1 MKQYLSGFKVHVKM
15 FSLLFTTF
23 LLSGIYY
30 HAHAQSFQLLGGI
43 DPNTNEQY
51 YYTQD
56 YVFSAD
62 GRVICGKVAN
72 INSYVLTV
80 DGIRVPLTLQ
90 SDITIVGISGDGS
103 TLLGEYDCQDLG
115 ICKNVPVT
123 YDWQKK
129 EYNWLPYEIPEI
141 GTTFQGVGQ
150 HLISH
155 DGSVVVATFRMHPRP
170 PAPQSLWHLTYRW
183 RNGVMETISVVKG
196 SVEQL
201 NTETGFESVKYMSDD
216 GNVLVGMGSYANGKF
231 NILKF
236 ESSFSTIDYAEPDGI
251 VDVVGINDV
260 TPDLKYM
267 VGSGFFPGSGI
278 LAVRIADG
286 VAHSLEHLN
295 LRPGSNSVVGRFI
308 TSDGGRVFSSGGTW
322 TIWEEG
328 LDVKSVGDYFLND
341 MDFNLLGINSFAIMG
356 LDRSNAVYG
365 FGYVPE
371 ISGYRAWKAVL
382 QPAQEQLTVNS
393 TADRPN
399 NSDDP
404 TICDTG
410 ILIEVDGKMVPECT
424 LRAALEAAAAR
435 DEATI
440 SFNIPGN
447 GIHTITPESLLPEVP
462 GQTIL
467 DATTQPGFE
476 GSPRIAL
483 YGGNALETAFNLS
496 QNESAIKG
504 FAIGGFT
511 GTAITISG
519 NQNSLEHSFIGVAP
533 DGISPTPNGEGVRI
547 FGGEGN
553 LIGHPEGES
562 ANLISANLGHGVF
575 ISGEAGKENKVTASY
590 IGTDISG
597 NTALPN
603 MGHGILIED
612 ASGNII
618 GSHEESTRNQIS
630 GNLGSG
636 IVISG
641 SNAKANQV
649 LGNFIGVNIAG
660 NDSLPNGEYGIL
672 VESGAS
678 ENQIGAGTSTTGKA
692 PGNIISGNKLSG
704 IMITGTPEIPGNGNK
719 VQGNFIGLNAAGTET
734 IPNGETGVHVQGQAE
749 ETSVGGESASEG
761 NVIAGHSRF
770 NIWIEDQEEALPIS
784 PLIGNNLIG
793 TTSTGNSLALPRTP
807 TGIQIGRFDAVVEV
821 LGVPL
826 YKIKNN
832 VVAGSNNNIGIQGD
846 LSESGEITGN
856 NIGLFKNGNI
866 ALQDSTQGN
875 LVVLG
880 GSHVQIGKPGQGN
893 HIGGANVGILLAAS
907 ESYVAGNHIGVNPAG
922 NQARPNNYGII
933 IPGSVS
939 DGAQTLISSTGRKN
953 IIGGTPAENGELQP
967 GENIIAGN
975 VHAGV
980 MIYSEWGTGEDNLKS
995 KTLKSG
1001 NPSGNNSP
1009 LPANK
1014 FLAQN
1019 EPWMAADSNIII
1031 GNKIGLTASGAAM
1044 GNGRNAIEEQ
1054 RSGGLE
1060 ITRGNGNMVL
1070 ANEIG
1075 ANGLGIGIYQ
1085 TEGSIYAPGTV
1096 YISGNY
1102 IGTRSVGQNLV
1113 ARPNQSG
1120 GIISL
1125 TSSPV
1130 VIGIEESNPLMQAPN
1145 IIAHNLEYGIRAM
1158 RYEDTGAGEGNISVR
1173 GNMIAQNEKGPY
1185 LVAISEEVTGS
1196 DVPGVPNFPELLSA
1210 SVDSAMVKISGNA
1223 ESLGMVDFYSGTLD
1237 QYDFAVATSSFKT
1250 SLSLEENT
1258 NFRAE
1263 ASVEQMPL
1271 SAGDYISATL
1281 SIGATEEIPMTSHF
1295 SPVIRVAKAENVIE
1309 SLFDGEDTGDLLSGL
1324 GITVSKEEGGEELQ
1338 EEKSAQINSY
1348 NTSGN
1353 PKNAG
1358 QTSGSELHATLHEL
1372 APGFNIFDGDA
1383 ISAGGTQYVAPDTL
1397 LASHYWTL
1405 AGSNINTGGFYV
1417 CLDVS
1422 DIDLQ
1427 ELFGGFDGTNPEERT
1442 ASELVVLQRSYPGA
1456 PWTPGD
1462 SWFGNN
1468 GQSVCTNV
1476 LTPTGDFAL
1485 GFNAQGNATPKTG
1498 PQVTFEVTDQFGNKI
1513 DDAAIILDGHQQPSG
1528 QYRFREIASGNYS
1541 YTVSSAGFY
1550 DAQGSFTVDQQDISI
1565 SVTLESINTGI
1576 EYFEKEQFLAFPNPN
1591 KGSFTL
1597 KWNNLQAKEI
1607 RISDLQG
1614 RTVLQQNIPE
1624 FTPEIQVNLPNPVP
1638 GIYIVRLYANEKIIY
1653 RQILIK

>member
-1 MKQYLSGFKVHVKM
+1 MRQTLIFN
-15 FSLLFTTF
+15 F
-23 LLSGIYY
+23 LLSVLLINSLSLAG
-30 HAHAQSFQLLGGI
+30 QSFDVIPL
-43 DPNTNEQY
+43 PATRANS
-51 YYTQD
+51 
-56 YVFSAD
+56 VSPD
-62 GRVICGKVAN
+62 GKAVSGNVGNQSFIW
-72 INSYVLTV
+72 TEE
-80 DGIRVPLTLQ
+80 DGLTLLVAPPEFTSFIIGDVADEGIAAAISY
-90 SDITIVGISGDGS
+90 SDRESYKWASDSSMMKIAPIVEQWGGRSRALGISA
-103 TLLGEYDCQDLG
+103 
-115 ICKNVPVT
+115 
-123 YDWQKK
+123 
-129 EYNWLPYEIPEI
+129 
-141 GTTFQGVGQ
+141 
-150 HLISH
+150 
-155 DGSVVVATFRMHPRP
+155 DGSVVVGYYEFGDRFVQRREQPFRWTEAGGIVGLGQP
-170 PAPQSLWHLTYRW
+170 PGRSTSRAVDVS
-183 RNGVMETISVVKG
+183 S
-196 SVEQL
+196 
-201 NTETGFESVKYMSDD
+201 D
-216 GNVLVGMGSYANGKF
+216 GNVIAVQTEIIGNIEGFRWTATSGMVSIGNCVPLGISADGNAIVGHFVNNNSREAF
-231 NILKF
+231 RW
-236 ESSFSTIDYAEPDGI
+236 TPATGI
-251 VDVVGINDV
+251 IGLGHV
-260 TPDLKYM
+260 
-267 VGSGFFPGSGI
+267 PGHIASEA
-278 LAVRIADG
+278 LAVSG
-286 VAHSLEHLN
+286 NGNV
-295 LRPGSNSVVGRFI
+295 VVGRSRI
-308 TSDGGRVFSSGGTW
+308 TNEFEAAIW
-322 TIWEEG
+322 TENGPARLLQDVLTNDYG
-328 LDVKSVGDYFLND
+328 LDLTGWRLWQANDISEDGSVVVGWGTDPQNRVRAF
-341 MDFNLLGINSFAIMG
+341 
-356 LDRSNAVYG
+356 RAV
-365 FGYVPE
+365 
-371 ISGYRAWKAVL
+371 IKANEERPL
-382 QPAQEQLTVNS
+382 QVNS

-399 NSDDP
+399 FPGETN
-404 TICDTG
+404 CDTG
-410 ILIEVDGKMVPECT
+410 QLIEIDGVEVPECT

-435 DEATI
+435 GGANPIT
-440 SFNIPGN
+440 FNIPGS
-447 GIHTITPESLLPEVP
+447 GLHTVSLQHALPVVP
-462 GQTIL
+462 PQTTL
-467 DATTQPGFE
+467 DATTQPGYNGTPLVAIN
-476 GSPRIAL
+476 GSGSIT
-483 YGGNALETAFNLS
+483 TAFTLNHD
-496 QNESAIKG
+496 ESAIKG
-504 FAIGGFT
+504 FSIGGFT
-511 GTAITISG
+511 GAGILING
-519 NQNSLEHSFIGVAP
+519 GVDNRIQQCFIGVAP
-533 DGISPTPNGEGVRI
+533 DGVTPAPNGEGLLI
-547 FGGEGN
+547 LSGHGN
-553 LIGHPEGES
+553 IIGDPEGKT
-562 ANLISANLGHGVF
+562 ANLISANLDAGVVF
-575 ISGEAGKENKVTASY
+575 SGESSRENTLAATF
-590 IGTDISG
+590 IGTDITGTMPLS
-597 NTALPN
+597 NQ
-603 MGHGILIED
+603 GHGILID
-612 ASGNII
+612 NASDNII
-618 GSHEESTRNQIS
+618 GGSEEAARNIIS
-630 GNLGSG
+630 GNVGSG
-636 IVISG
+636 VLIRGDI
-641 SNAKANQV
+641 AKANQV